1 MQNSF
6 WLKAVSAASLLLL
19 CSSGWVGAE
28 EPAGAI
34 SEARLVAQY
43 NYSIHI
49 LAMLVVGFGFLMVFV
64 RRYGFGATTGTYLVV
79 ATGLPLYM
87 LLRANGVVGHSIQA
101 HSVETLMLA
110 EFSVATAL

>member
-1 MQNSF
+1 MPNSF
-6 WLKAVSAASLLLL
+6 WLKMLSTASLCLL
-19 CSSGWVGAE
+19 CITSWVGAE
-28 EPAGAI
+28 EPAGPVN
-34 SEARLVAQY
+34 EARLVAQY

-87 LLRANGVVGHSIQA
+87 LLRANGMVGHTIPA
-101 HSVETLMLA
+101 HS
-110 EFSVATAL
+110 